1 MSDHFGTLWIK
12 GLKHSQRIHS
22 TKPHPNFK
30 AIISLK
36 ISFRQKGLFKKSIR
50 LIYFFGRW
58 IINFLSLYINILQ
71 STKLLQRWFNG
82 FSTWS
87 SCNILTK
94 RVTNSHVV
102 LPMKLYGSKKKKNC
116 WNPSDSFICMQSMN
130 GSTTHGTIE
139 DTLHISANLHLDRF
153 HFHKLPYC
161 EQMYLLFSEV
171 IEIPFQYDYIWCI
184 FVIFNV
190 TWINVTGKKIEKA
203 NRCFTIFFNLS
214 NQSMYM

>member
-36 ISFRQKGLFKKSIR
+36 ISFRQKGLFKKSIG

-71 STKLLQRWFNG
+71 STKLLQRWFDG
-82 FSTWS
+82 FSTWC

-94 RVTNSHVV
+94 SLTNSHVV
-102 LPMKLYGSKKKKNC
+102 LPMKLYGSKKKKIVEIRQTVLFAC
-116 WNPSDSFICMQSMN
+116 SLWMEARLMEPLKTHCTFQPIFIWIVFTSIN
-130 GSTTHGTIE
+130 FHTASTCICYFRKW
-139 DTLHISANLHLDRF
+139 LKF
-153 HFHKLPYC
+153 
-161 EQMYLLFSEV
+161 LFSMTTFDV
-171 IEIPFQYDYIWCI
+171 F
-184 FVIFNV
+184 
-190 TWINVTGKKIEKA
+190 
-203 NRCFTIFFNLS
+203 L
-214 NQSMYM
+214 

>member
-71 STKLLQRWFNG
+71 SIKLLQRWFNG

-94 RVTNSHVV
+94 SLTNSHVV
-102 LPMKLYGSKKKKNC
+102 LPMKLYGSKKKKLLKSVRQFHLHAIYEWKHDS
-116 WNPSDSFICMQSMN
+116 WNHWRHIAHFSQSSF
-130 GSTTHGTIE
+130 GS
-139 DTLHISANLHLDRF
+139 
-153 HFHKLPYC
+153 
-161 EQMYLLFSEV
+161 FSV
-171 IEIPFQYDYIWCI
+171 P
-184 FVIFNV
+184 
-190 TWINVTGKKIEKA
+190 
-203 NRCFTIFFNLS
+203 
-214 NQSMYM
+214 